1 MHLIPR
7 LLLILS
13 ISNLLVSQTTGK
25 ITGTIKDAET
35 NEVLIGANIII
46 DGTYSGAATDIDG
59 TYYIL
64 NVKPGTYSVT
74 VNMIG
79 YKQVKMENVRVSVN
93 RTSTINAMLEPTVI
107 EGETVIV
114 EVDAITTR
122 KDQTSTIKNISTDQ
136 IAKLPVENI
145 GAVVGMQA
153 GVVEGHFR
161 GGRYNE
167 VTYLIDGIQVD
178 EVFGGSNS
186 AVEIEPEVIQD
197 LEIIT
202 GTFNAEYGK
211 AMSGVV
217 NAVTKDGSNRFEG
230 SVSTAF
236 GNYFTKNNDIFLGLD
251 NKQIDRNQDYKFQ
264 ISGPIIKDKIH
275 FFVNTRLQDNKNHLN
290 GLRRFNVTDSSNFYS
305 VNPLEWYSENTG
317 DSSFVSMNGSN
328 NQSIL
333 GKLSFALF
341 DGIRFSTMYSLNQ
354 DTWNGYDH
362 GFKYNPDGMGSSHRR
377 TDFFSFHWNH
387 LISQKFFYDIKLS
400 SMKNYGGSYLYEN
413 PLDSSYVH
421 DRYLE
426 SYGPGFFMGG
436 QQKDHSERTSDILGA
451 KFDFN
456 WQVNKNHSIKS
467 GFQYSNYTIDN
478 KWRQIRNEYFGTAEE
493 NLIYKPKVFPD
504 STLYADIYTVKPT
517 ELAAYFQDKMEFD
530 DMVINFGL
538 RYDLFDPNSDFPSER
553 RNPNNQLALPDSM
566 MSTYPK
572 ADPQVQISPRF
583 GLAYQ
588 LGGAAVLH
596 FSYGHFFQMPPMYS
610 LYENHSFLV
619 APSDYSTLMG
629 NSELKAEKTITYEVG
644 LWQELTEGMGLEVS
658 LFYRDIYNL
667 LSTRIIST
675 FNQIEYG
682 LYSNKDY
689 GNARGLEVK
698 LDYNSGFISSW
709 INYTLQYTRGNADNP
724 TQTFSRSGAS
734 MDPVNRFIPMS
745 WDQRHTFNA
754 TVAYN
759 KPIYG
764 VSLTGYYNSGSP
776 YTFSPIEESIL
787 SRVNLYPNND
797 YRPTKYHADL
807 MAYYNLSIS
816 KKYKINF
823 RLAVYNL
830 FDRLNENSVD
840 SKTGRAYTAVIKDTD
855 RAGHRSNFNEFED
868 RIQNPAMF
876 AAPRMIKFSTG
887 INF

>member
-13 ISNLLVSQTTGK
+13 ISNLLVAQTTGK

-35 NEVLIGANIII
+35 NEVLIGANIIV

-93 RTSTINAMLEPTVI
+93 RTSTINAILEPTVI

-230 SVSTAF
+230 SISTAF

-251 NKQIDRNQDYKFQ
+251 NRQIDRNQDYKFQ

-333 GKLSFALF
+333 GKLSFSLF

-504 STLYADIYTVKPT
+504 STLYADIYTVKTP
-517 ELAAYFQDKMEFD
+517 ELSAYYQYKMEFD
-530 DMVINFGL
+530 DMDINLVL

-553 RNPNNQLALPDSM
+553 RNPNTHLALPDSM

>member
-1 MHLIPR
+1 MKLISR
-7 LLLILS
+7 LILLIYLGS
-13 ISNLLVSQTTGK
+13 LLIGQTTGK

-35 NEVLIGANIII
+35 NEVLIGANVIVQ
-46 DGTYSGAATDIDG
+46 GTYAGAATDTDG

-64 NVKPGTYSVT
+64 NVKPGVYTLV
-74 VNMIG
+74 VDMIG
-79 YKQVKMENVRVSVN
+79 YKQVKMENVRISVN
-93 RTSTINAMLEPTVI
+93 RTSNVDVDLTPTVI
-107 EGETVIV
+107 QGETVFV
-114 EVDAITTR
+114 EIDAITTH

-136 IAKLPVENI
+136 IEKLPVENI
-145 GAVVGMQA
+145 GAIVGMQA

-178 EVFGGSNS
+178 EVFSGGNS

-236 GNYFTKNNDIFLGLD
+236 ANYFTGNKNIFIGLD
-251 NKQIDRNQDYKFQ
+251 NSQLNRNQDYKFQ
-264 ISGPIIKDKIH
+264 ISGPIIKDKVH
-275 FFVNTRLQDNKNHLN
+275 FFINTRLQDNKNHLN

-305 VNPLEWYSENTG
+305 LNPLEWYSENTG
-317 DSSFVSMNGSN
+317 DSSYVSMNGSGN
-328 NQSIL
+328 RSIL
-333 GKLSFALF
+333 GKLSFSLF
-341 DGIRFSTMYSLNQ
+341 RGIRFSTMYSLNQ

-377 TDFFSFHWNH
+377 TDFFAFHWNH
-387 LISQKFFYDIKLS
+387 LISQKLFYDIKLS
-400 SMKNYGGSYLYEN
+400 SMKNYGGNYLYKN

-426 SYGPGFFMGG
+426 NYGPGFFMGG
-436 QQKDHSERTSDILGA
+436 QQKDHGKRTSDIFGA
-451 KFDFN
+451 KFDLN
-456 WQVNKNHSIKS
+456 WQINKNHSIKS
-467 GFQYSNYTIDN
+467 GLQYSNYTIDN
-478 KWRQIRNEYFGTAEE
+478 QWHQIRNEYFGTPEE
-493 NLIYKPKVFPD
+493 NLIYKPKIFPD
-504 STLYADIYTVKPT
+504 STLYADVYVVKPI
-517 ELAAYFQDKMEFD
+517 EMSAYLQDKMEFD

-538 RYDLFDPNSDFPSER
+538 RYDLFDPKSALPSDR
-553 RNPNNQLALPDSM
+553 RNPANQLALPDSM
-566 MSTYPK
+566 MSAYPK

-588 LGGAAVLH
+588 LGGAAILH

-610 LYENHSFLV
+610 LYQNHSFLV
-619 APSDYSTLMG
+619 APSDHATLMG
-629 NSELKAEKTITYEVG
+629 NSELKAEKTVTYEVG
-644 LWQELTEGMGLEVS
+644 LWQELAEGMGLEVS

-667 LSTRIIST
+667 LSTKVIST
-675 FNQIEYG
+675 YNQIEYG

-698 LDYNSGFISSW
+698 IDFDSGPISSW

-754 TVAYN
+754 TVTYN
-759 KPIYG
+759 KPKYG
-764 VSLTGYYNSGSP
+764 VSITGYYNSGSP
-776 YTFSPIEESIL
+776 YTFLPIEESRL

-807 MAYYNLSIS
+807 MAYYNLSITD
-816 KKYKINF
+816 KYKINF
-823 RLAVYNL
+823 RLAVYNV
-830 FDRLNENSVD
+830 FDRLNENWVD
-840 SKTGRAYTAVIKDTD
+840 SRTGRAYTAVIKDTD
-855 RAGHRSNFNEFED
+855 LAGHRSNFNDFED
-868 RIQNPAMF
+868 RIQNPSMF
-876 AAPRMIKFSTG
+876 AAPRMIKLSTG